1 MKIPTRVSLSI
12 VLEKKFER
20 RPDKHVRVY
29 FLNEKGRTVD
39 WKIRRKG
46 RTSGELCCYLL
57 TNSRWDWN
65 QAKRG
70 IKKKRIKKTERERER
85 DRQTDRE
92 REREEGERKGKRTGR
107 TIEPTIE
114 RRRVT
119 ATAATIA
126 LMSFDWMKELIS
138 YNTIIDGILET
149 AISLG

>member
-46 RTSGELCCYLL
+46 RTSGELCCCLL
-57 TNSRWDWN
+57 TNSRWDSN

-70 IKKKRIKKTERERER
+70 IKKKRIKKTEREREKK
-85 DRQTDRE
+85 RE
-92 REREEGERKGKRTGR
+92 GGERKGKRTGR
-107 TIEPTIE
+107 TIEATIE

-126 LMSFDWMKELIS
+126 LMSFDWIKELIS